1 MYLRIIII
9 FLSIFATIL
18 PANAL
23 ATFTDGDFRFRTIN
37 ENECEV
43 IGSSTPPNPLVIPA
57 TATYNG
63 MFFTVTRIGT
73 SAFKDN
79 IGSYKIADKYQYN
92 GELVIPNTIVSI
104 GDSAFM
110 GCKGLTGNLKLPD
123 GLKIIGNYAF
133 AACGSCIY
141 DRGLKPIDDNLLF
154 PWYSIDLTSSQFGF
168 KGSLLIPESV
178 VTIGDGAFCG
188 TDFTGDL
195 IIPDSVKEIGGIAF
209 AITKFNGSLKLSN
222 SITKINSQIISGLSI
237 KGDLRIPDSVTTIE
251 SNGLNL
257 NFTGE
262 LILSNSLTYIGK
274 YAFSW
279 NSPKYLHLPN
289 SLQYIGEGAFRYA
302 QVIGELQLPTSLKHI
317 DKYGFLGCEFD
328 GDLVLPDSLVS
339 IGDEAFSGC
348 KFGGKLILSKSLKTI
363 GDRAFANCDFFCE
376 LILPESLVIIGASP
390 FVKRNKPISFFGDEL
405 IIPDS
410 VTTIGAGAFSEF
422 TFSKLILGKSVEII
436 GGSAFR
442 SCANLTGHLELPNS
456 VKSIGSYAF
465 LGTGITGVTFN
476 KSLQHLGDSPFPP
489 DIFSGVLTLPA
500 SLRTIDATFVDSP
513 GITEVIF
520 QPNSQIESIGAAF
533 RYCTGLTKV
542 TMNGSVNP
550 FTLRG
555 TFNNCTNLTHIRLG
569 GTLSKID
576 IPTGIYDQINTKNK
590 AFYGC
595 DNIRNIVFENGN
607 EPLKLDSDIFADC
620 AIDSLYLGR
629 TIDSSSQP
637 FKNQSTIKALTL
649 GGSVNTVNDGDFA
662 GCTGL
667 KSLVLEYNG
676 YGLPITLGS
685 NGNGKGAFADCPIDS
700 LHLGRTISASSFPD
714 QFKDM
719 TSLTKLTFG
728 PSVLKIPESIFSGCS
743 GISSLAIPKSVST
756 IGKNAFAGCTG
767 IKTLK
772 FEDGYASI
780 STSPYLQ
787 INPQTLT
794 LDITDDGRSP
804 FADSPIDSL
813 YIGVN
818 LNYSVSPFKGSSTL
832 KSVKFGEFVGKISD
846 DCFDGCSALT
856 DIEFPVI
863 DRTAGYKNDRII
875 GRKAFANCTKLKGAL
890 SIPTVIT
897 AVEDSAFINCSGIT
911 KINIEGNKDAKTLPF
926 GKGAFAGTPAN
937 TVSVS
942 RNTTGSPFAG
952 NASLNDLTI
961 GEMVTAL

>member
-1 MYLRIIII
+1 MILRIIII
-9 FLSIFATIL
+9 LLSIFATIL
-18 PANAL
+18 PAHAQGE
-23 ATFTDGDFRFRTIN
+23 TFTDGDFRFRTLTDS
-37 ENECEV
+37 ECEV
-43 IGSSTPPNPLVIPA
+43 IGSSNPPNPLVIPA

-63 MFFTVTRIGT
+63 KVFTVTGIGT

-79 IGSYKIADKYQYN
+79 IGSYKVADEYQYN
-92 GELVIPNTIVSI
+92 GELVLPNTIVSI

-110 GCKGLTGNLKLPD
+110 GCKGLNGNLKLPD
-123 GLKIIGNYAF
+123 GLKSIGNYAF

-141 DRGLKPIDDNLLF
+141 SRGLKPIDDNLLF
-154 PWYSIDLTSSQFGF
+154 PWHIINLTNSQFGF

-222 SITKINSQIISGLSI
+222 SITKINSKIVHGLSI

-251 SNGLNL
+251 SNGFLNF

-262 LILSNSLTYIGK
+262 LILSNSLTYIGE
-274 YAFSW
+274 YAFTW
-279 NSPKYLHLPN
+279 DFPKYLHLPN
-289 SLQYIGEGAFRYA
+289 SLQYIGEGAFMYA

-317 DKYGFLGCEFD
+317 DKYGFYNCKFE

-339 IGDEAFSGC
+339 IGDKAFSEC
-348 KFGGKLILSKSLKTI
+348 EFGGKLILSKSLKTI
-363 GDRAFANCDFFCE
+363 GDRAFENCDFFCE

-489 DIFSGVLTLPA
+489 DIFSCVLTLPA

-520 QPNSQIESIGAAF
+520 EPNSQIESIGAAF
-533 RYCTGLTKV
+533 RYCTGLTTV

-576 IPTGIYDQINTKNK
+576 IPTGIYDQIKTKDK

-607 EPLKLDSDIFADC
+607 EPLKLDSDVFANC
-620 AIDSLYLGR
+620 SIDSLYLGR

-649 GGSVNTVNDGDFA
+649 GGSVTAVNDGDFA

-667 KSLVLEYNG
+667 KSLVLEPNG
-676 YGLPITLGS
+676 YLLPITLGS
-685 NGNGKGAFADCPIDS
+685 NGNGKAAFADCPIDS
-700 LHLGRTISASSFPD
+700 LHIGRTISASSFPD

-719 TSLTKLTFG
+719 KTLTKLTFG
-728 PSVLKIPESIFSGCS
+728 AISSIDPNTFSGCS
-743 GISSLAIPKSVST
+743 GISSLTIPSSVLT
-756 IGKNAFAGCTG
+756 IGKNAFAGCTS
-767 IKTLK
+767 IKNLVIQ
-772 FEDGYASI
+772 DAI
-780 STSPYLQ
+780 STSSGALKPATVSFGT
-787 INPQTLT
+787 I
-794 LDITDDGRSP
+794 DGNRGA
-804 FADSPIDSL
+804 FADSPLESIYL
-813 YIGVN
+813 GKN
-818 LNYSVSPFKGSSTL
+818 LDYQISPFKGKSSII
-832 KSVKFGEFVGKISD
+832 KVSVGKYVGKIND
-846 DCFDGCSALT
+846 ECFAGCTGLKSISFQGWYDTLYGISFDRTIGKRTFAECSGLTGALT
-856 DIEFPVI
+856 LPH
-863 DRTAGYKNDRII
+863 
-875 GRKAFANCTKLKGAL
+875 
-890 SIPTVIT
+890 TVT
-897 AVEDSAFINCSGIT
+897 AV
-911 KINIEGNKDAKTLPF
+911 
-926 GKGAFAGTPAN
+926 
-937 TVSVS
+937 
-942 RNTTGSPFAG
+942 
-952 NASLNDLTI
+952 
-961 GEMVTAL
+961 